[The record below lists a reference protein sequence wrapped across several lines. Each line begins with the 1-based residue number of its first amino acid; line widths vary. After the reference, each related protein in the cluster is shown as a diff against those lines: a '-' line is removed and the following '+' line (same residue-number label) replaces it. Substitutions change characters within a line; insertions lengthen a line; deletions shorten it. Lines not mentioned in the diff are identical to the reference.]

1 MTSVTEWRAAGS
13 FFEHKGHRIF
23 WREAGDSGA
32 PTLLLIHGFPTASWD
47 WEKVWPDLVARYR
60 VLTLDMIGF
69 GFSDKPYSYNYSIMD
84 QADIYDEFLVMR
96 GVKEY
101 HLFSHDYG
109 DTVACELIARDLENA
124 HRPKLLSVAFLNG
137 GLFPETHH
145 RIFFQ
150 SLLLSPIG
158 PLVSL
163 MTTKKAMTQN
173 MREVFGEY
181 LPPDQETTDSIW
193 ALIKNNHGDRI
204 MHKLIHY
211 IPERIEHRERWV
223 GGIQKTTVPVK
234 LIDGRV
240 DPISGAHMVVHYREL
255 IPNANVTELPE
266 VGHYPQVQAPGQ
278 VLKAYLEFR
287 GAQGRPSLS
296 S

>member
-1 MTSVTEWRAAGS
+1 VAY
-13 FFEHKGHRIF
+13 
-23 WREAGDSGA
+23 WREAGNSNA

-47 WEKVWPDLVARYR
+47 WEKIWSDLVARYH
-60 VLTLDMIGF
+60 VITLDMIGF
-69 GFSDKPYSYNYSIMD
+69 GFSDKPYLYEYSIMD
-84 QADIYDEFLVMR
+84 QADIYDEFLNLR

-109 DTVACELIARDLENA
+109 DTVACELIARNLENTR
-124 HRPKLLSVAFLNG
+124 RPKLLSVAFLNG

-163 MTTKKAMTQN
+163 TTTKKGMTQN
-173 MREVFGEY
+173 MREVFGKY
-181 LPPDQETTDSIW
+181 LPPDQETMDSIW

-211 IPERIEHRERWV
+211 ILERIENRERWV

-240 DPISGAHMVVHYREL
+240 DPNLGGTYGGPLSRTHPQCQCHRAGLVTKPLQISRD
-255 IPNANVTELPE
+255 
-266 VGHYPQVQAPGQ
+266 
-278 VLKAYLEFR
+278 
-287 GAQGRPSLS
+287 
-296 S
+296 